1 MQRPSRLISLSSLLV
16 VGRVVYEISLFLGNW
31 ADISVITRVGKD
43 FQIFETMA
51 KNLMRKKFLS
61 RLALY
66 FGTEDLANI
75 FCKTFLSKFDYCFS
89 GSTVLAAICYGKTEN
104 EACDKD
110 TSLFIADNLK
120 LVYAQLEGWLSKH
133 SVSRSV
139 RYKFVPIQRKN
150 WTLDTSQNHIGVAYL
165 DWKFSV
171 PREGASPVDRRIKMY
186 FTRSG
191 ALCPKEYTESH
202 AQFTILTNW
211 MTIDAH
217 GEFNCRIGNL
227 NHICHGVAMYTEV
240 FQREW
245 TSQWSYW
252 LSVEKPGR
260 AIQVEFRRAY
270 ERLSSIRLR
279 LRGKGFVIR
288 GEIPNPLYGRDRP
301 SFVRLDDPYII
312 DDLYDAEEIE
322 VDDDH

>member
-1 MQRPSRLISLSSLLV
+1 VLDVDRA
-16 VGRVVYEISLFLGNW
+16 VYEITLFLDW
-31 ADISVITRVGKD
+31 ADISVIRLVGKE
-43 FQIFETMA
+43 FHVFETMA
-51 KNLMRKKFLS
+51 KELMRKKFLS
-61 RLALY
+61 RLVLY
-66 FGTEDLANI
+66 FGTEDVAIL
-75 FCKTFLSKFDYCFS
+75 FCKTFLSRFDYCFS
-89 GSTVLAAICYGKTEN
+89 GSSVLAAICYGKIEN
-104 EACDKD
+104 NVWDKD
-110 TSLFIADNLK
+110 TSLFIADNPK
-120 LVYAQLEGWLSKH
+120 SVYAQLEGWLSKH

-139 RYKFVPIQRKN
+139 RYKVVPIQLKN
-150 WTLDTSQNHIGVAYL
+150 WTLDISQKYIGVAYL

-171 PREGASPVDRRIKMY
+171 PRKGASPVHRRIKMY

-191 ALCPKEYTESH
+191 DLSPKEYTESH
-202 AQFTILTNW
+202 AQFTILSNW
-211 MTIDAH
+211 MTVDAH
-217 GEFNCRIGNL
+217 GEFNYRIGNI
-227 NHICHGVAMYTEV
+227 NHICRGVAMYTEA

-245 TSQWSYW
+245 ASQWSYW
-252 LSVEKPGR
+252 LSVEKPGEP
-260 AIQVEFRRAY
+260 IQAEFRRAY